1 MVLFVVFLS
10 TLLLSITIIR
20 LFSPIAVNIGL
31 VDKPGGHKQH
41 QGNIPVVGGIA
52 IYLSVL
58 IAWVLLPL
66 LGVSTMNAIFL
77 ASSGLLFMT
86 GLLDDRFTLSVKVR
100 MFMQIVAALLLVY
113 SNVILYDFGYLLSDE
128 LFTTGVFAIPLTVL
142 ATVGVINSLNMIDGV
157 DGLAGLVSVVI
168 VSLLLFVSIIT
179 GSTVQA
185 LISVCIQGSVVGFLI
200 FNMRRPGF
208 KKAKVFMGD
217 AGSTLLGFM
226 FAYLLISLSQGE
238 GRVISPVTALWLF
251 ALPLMDTLGVMMR
264 RIWQKKSPFS
274 ADTEHF
280 HHLLMD
286 AGFRVRHIVYF
297 IATLQLILGI
307 IGLIFFYL
315 DIHESISFIT
325 FLIVFVLYTV
335 IISRPWRTIPILR
348 ALHRSADLTVRGTQH
363 IYVGMLNKESAVSD
377 INAILG
383 GRVGKNDY
391 CIYEGI
397 NEPTGKSYMF
407 AVINVNDTDKVKKV
421 VRYMKNRKH
430 NHKDKLSVISG
441 EIDIRQYII
450 RNQVNDRRKNNH
462 NKYYMCKR
470 RIERRGCSLNT
481 ITEPVVLG
489 SESEK
494 ASIKAIM

>member
-1 MVLFVVFLS
+1 
-10 TLLLSITIIR
+10 
-20 LFSPIAVNIGL
+20 
-31 VDKPGGHKQH
+31 
-41 QGNIPVVGGIA
+41 
-52 IYLSVL
+52 
-58 IAWVLLPL
+58 
-66 LGVSTMNAIFL
+66 
-77 ASSGLLFMT
+77 
-86 GLLDDRFTLSVKVR
+86 
-100 MFMQIVAALLLVY
+100 
-113 SNVILYDFGYLLSDE
+113 
-128 LFTTGVFAIPLTVL
+128 
-142 ATVGVINSLNMIDGV
+142 
-157 DGLAGLVSVVI
+157 
-168 VSLLLFVSIIT
+168 
-179 GSTVQA
+179 
-185 LISVCIQGSVVGFLI
+185 
-200 FNMRRPGF
+200 
-208 KKAKVFMGD
+208 
-217 AGSTLLGFM
+217 
-226 FAYLLISLSQGE
+226 
-238 GRVISPVTALWLF
+238 
-251 ALPLMDTLGVMMR
+251 MMR

-391 CIYEGI
+391 SIYEGI
-397 NEPTGKSYMF
+397 NEPAGKSYMF
-407 AVINVNDTDKVKKV
+407 AVINVKDTDKVKKV
-421 VRYMKNRKH
+421 VRYMKNRKQ
-430 NHKDKLSVISG
+430 NIKNKLSVISG

-450 RNQVNDRRKNNH
+450 RNQANDRRKNNH
-462 NKYYMCKR
+462 YKYYMCKR
-470 RIERRGCSLNT
+470 RIERRGCSIKK

-489 SESEK
+489 SDSEK
-494 ASIKAIM
+494 TSIKAIM